1 MERAILASLI
11 IVCLLSATSA
21 LIIKQA
27 NSSET
32 TYIDETYGGV
42 DYDEA
47 WFLVQTVDGG
57 YALVGNTFSFGAG
70 ASDFW
75 LVKTDASGNHEWNQT
90 YGGPND
96 DYARSLMQTVDGG
109 YVLVGYTS
117 SFGAGSSDFWL
128 VKTDVSGNHEWNHTY
143 GGMENDRATSVVQTV
158 DGGYALVGDTRS
170 FGAGSSDFWLVKTDV
185 SGNHEWNHTYGG
197 TTVDS
202 SPSLVNSVDGGYALL
217 GFTNSFG
224 KGGGMNFWLVKT
236 DASGN
241 HEWNQTYVRTSMEAY
256 PSSVVQTMD
265 GGYALAGMT
274 ESYFSYSDFWL
285 VKTDVSG
292 NHEWNYTYGGLD
304 VEGALSLVQTVDG
317 GYALAGGTNPYGAFS
332 SSDILFVKTDASG
345 SHEWNKTYGGPNAD
359 FARSVVQTVDGGYAL
374 AGYTRSFGAGD
385 VDFWLVKT
393 DEFGIIPEFPAW
405 TLFLAVIVFTVT
417 IIFYR
422 RKLLKITNH

>member
-128 VKTDVSGNHEWNHTY
+128 VKTDVSGNHEWN
-143 GGMENDRATSVVQTV
+143 
-158 DGGYALVGDTRS
+158 
-170 FGAGSSDFWLVKTDV
+170 
-185 SGNHEWNHTYGG
+185 
-197 TTVDS
+197 
-202 SPSLVNSVDGGYALL
+202 
-217 GFTNSFG
+217 
-224 KGGGMNFWLVKT
+224 
-236 DASGN
+236 
-241 HEWNQTYVRTSMEAY
+241 
-256 PSSVVQTMD
+256 
-265 GGYALAGMT
+265 
-274 ESYFSYSDFWL
+274 
-285 VKTDVSG
+285 
-292 NHEWNYTYGGLD
+292 YTYGGLD

-345 SHEWNKTYGGPNAD
+345 NHEWNKTYGGPNAD